1 MGWLALITGI
11 TGLIGAIAQKRALER
26 QYKSQQQLAETY
38 YGPGA
43 GGMVPAPT
51 QQPVA
56 QWGMGF
62 GQQVAGMYAGQQY
75 AMAQPSYGQF
85 TWPGSRAPSPM
96 YGAPFG
102 GYPPAG
108 MPGYYQYGMAP
119 SARPTYPPQQYYQP
133 APQYQMPAYP
143 PSPQQYM
150 PQRPQYYDPFPR
162 TPTAPQGMGPG
173 LNPLYYTG
181 AY

>member
-1 MGWLALITGI
+1 MGYLIAAGVM
-11 TGLIGAIAQKRALER
+11 GLIGAIAAKKSQER
-26 QYKSQQQLAETY
+26 QYSFQQQMATTM

-43 GGMVPAPT
+43 GAMIAPPT

-62 GQQVAGMYAGQQY
+62 AQQMGGAYAQRQY
-75 AMAQPSYGQF
+75 QMAQPSYGQF

-102 GYPPAG
+102 GYPPSG

-119 SARPTYPPQQYYQP
+119 SAAPRYPPQQYYQP

-143 PSPQQYM
+143 PSPQRYM
-150 PQRPQYYDPFPR
+150 PQQPPYYGPVPQ
-162 TPTAPQGMGPG
+162 TPLAPQGMGPG